1 MASNGYGL
9 LECKIRAMI
18 RAISELWRGGLESL
32 ALTGICL
39 SRQVLRGETR
49 VRRRIAELPSGG
61 PLDKRKAL
69 RPMGG
74 PREAMPESPPRLI
87 SS

>member
-18 RAISELWRGGLESL
+18 RAISELCRGGLESL

-49 VRRRIAELPSGG
+49 SDGASPSFPRAARSIKERHCGLWAARAKRCPNRLPG
-61 PLDKRKAL
+61 
-69 RPMGG
+69 
-74 PREAMPESPPRLI
+74 
-87 SS
+87 